1 MNKIFIC
8 RLIAGLSFVVLLSS
22 CSSVITTTKNEES
35 TGYINADNPD
45 IQYIGRF
52 DFSNPSKVTYD
63 WPGVFIHA
71 NFEGTSCCVRM
82 GGHKNEYAVVVD
94 NHAPRILTV
103 DSSGVYKIATGLAD
117 SLPHSVTITKRSESL
132 FGKGEFDGFI
142 LDKGRKLL
150 PPENRPDRRIEFIG
164 NSITCG
170 YGVEGENGNCTFSLE
185 TENASMSY
193 AGMTARALNAD
204 YSLVAYSGRGVVR
217 NYGDPNKTSTDP
229 MPALYNR
236 ICFNDSTSEWNFSK
250 WTPQAVVINLGT
262 NDFSTKPFPDKD
274 VFQNAYV
281 QLINRVRALYP
292 GVTIFCIC
300 GPMIGEPCMGYI
312 KEVVANE
319 REKNRDKDV
328 FFIPMERNIMS
339 DTDWGCDGHPSIS
352 GAVRMTNVIVPI
364 IKTYMNW

>member
-22 CSSVITTTKNEES
+22 CSSVVTTTKNEES

-63 WPGVFIHA
+63 WAGVFIHA

-103 DSSGVYKIATGLAD
+103 DSSGVYKIASGLAD

-142 LDKGRKLL
+142 LDKGKNLL
-150 PPENRPDRRIEFIG
+150 PPEHRPERRIEFIG

-204 YSLVAYSGRGVVR
+204 YSLVAYS
-217 NYGDPNKTSTDP
+217 
-229 MPALYNR
+229 
-236 ICFNDSTSEWNFSK
+236 
-250 WTPQAVVINLGT
+250 
-262 NDFSTKPFPDKD
+262 
-274 VFQNAYV
+274 
-281 QLINRVRALYP
+281 
-292 GVTIFCIC
+292 
-300 GPMIGEPCMGYI
+300 
-312 KEVVANE
+312 
-319 REKNRDKDV
+319 
-328 FFIPMERNIMS
+328 
-339 DTDWGCDGHPSIS
+339 
-352 GAVRMTNVIVPI
+352 
-364 IKTYMNW
+364 